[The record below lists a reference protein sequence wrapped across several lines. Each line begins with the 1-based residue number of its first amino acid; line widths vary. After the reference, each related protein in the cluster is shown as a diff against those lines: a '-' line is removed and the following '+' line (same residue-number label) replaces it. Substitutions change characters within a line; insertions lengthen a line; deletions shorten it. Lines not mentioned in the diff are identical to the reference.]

1 MYFFLLINFF
11 LFLDS
16 QNSWQQPVHSDSQQ
30 HRESHQS
37 VHARYLQE
45 IERLT
50 RKLQQRDDTLKKVL
64 QAKVRTARVSAT
76 AATAS

>member
-1 MYFFLLINFF
+1 MFNEFCLI
-11 LFLDS
+11 LSDS
-16 QNSWQQPVHSDSQQ
+16 QNSWQQPVHSEAQQ
-30 HRESHQS
+30 QRESQVQS
-37 VHARYLQE
+37 VHSRYLQE

-64 QAKVRTARVSAT
+64 QAKVRSARVSGP